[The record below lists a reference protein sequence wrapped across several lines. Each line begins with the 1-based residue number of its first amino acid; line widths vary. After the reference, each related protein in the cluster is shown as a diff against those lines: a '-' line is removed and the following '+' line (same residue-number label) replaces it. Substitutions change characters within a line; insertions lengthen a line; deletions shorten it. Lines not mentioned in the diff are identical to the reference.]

1 MTAMTDPPNPTIN
14 GSSQTETHLPD
25 ITSEPDGPIRDQ
37 REKKRTAG
45 GRLSAAVTNV
55 SLLFIWALLII
66 LFGIL
71 EPDTFLSIDTLRTVA
86 ADQAITA
93 IMALALVLPIAANQF
108 DLSIAGSMG
117 LAIVL
122 AGEFM
127 VKVDLNPTFAIVL
140 TLLAGL
146 LIGLANAGVVV
157 GLRVN
162 SFIAT
167 LGTGSILLA
176 LQQAISNGE
185 VITSGISEGFKNLGR
200 TTILTIPIPVFYMLA
215 IAAVLWYVLDY
226 RQLGRYL
233 YATGSNADAARL
245 AGVRVHRL
253 ASIALVVSAVIAT
266 IAGVIFLMRI
276 GSTSL
281 DAGTPYLLP
290 AFAAA
295 FLGATQFKEGNV
307 NVPGTL
313 VAVYVL
319 ATGVKGVQLM
329 GSPFWVDDLFNGC
342 ALIIAVALAVR
353 SGRQRTM

>member
-1 MTAMTDPPNPTIN
+1 MSVQATDQAQDTTVHPP
-14 GSSQTETHLPD
+14 E
-25 ITSEPDGPIRDQ
+25 
-37 REKKRTAG
+37 TAG
-45 GRLSAAVTNV
+45 APEVSGRGEPPRRGRALSQRLRLGSAVTNV
-55 SLLFIWALLII
+55 SLLFIWLALIV

-71 EPDTFLSIDTLRTVA
+71 VPDTFLTMDTVRTVLG
-86 ADQAITA
+86 DQAITA
-93 IMALALVLPIAANQF
+93 MMALALILPIAANQF
-108 DLSIAGSMG
+108 DLSIGGAMG
-117 LAIVL
+117 MAIVL
-122 AGEFM
+122 VALFM
-127 VKVDLNPTFAIVL
+127 SKVELSPVLAMVL
-140 TLLAGL
+140 TLGAGL
-146 LIGLANAGVVV
+146 FIGVVNAAVVV

-176 LQQAISNGE
+176 MQQWVTGGE
-185 VITSGISEGFKNLGR
+185 QITTGISQHFKDLGR
-200 TTILTIPIPVFYMLA
+200 TTIFTIPIPFFYMLV
-215 IAAVLWYVLDY
+215 IGVVLWYVLEY
-226 RQLGRYL
+226 RQVGRYL

-245 AGVRVHRL
+245 AGVRTRRL
-253 ASIALVVSAVIAT
+253 ASIALIVSAVIAT
-266 IAGVIFLMRI
+266 IAGIIFTMRI
-276 GSTSL
+276 GSATL

-319 ATGVKGVQLM
+319 ATGVKGVQLL

-353 SGRQRTM
+353 SGRQRMM

>member
-1 MTAMTDPPNPTIN
+1 MTVTQQRP
-14 GSSQTETHLPD
+14 QTAPR
-25 ITSEPDGPIRDQ
+25 SRG
-37 REKKRTAG
+37 
-45 GRLSAAVTNV
+45 AVSGAVSNV
-55 SLLFIWALLII
+55 SLLVIWAGLIL

-71 EPDTFLSIDTLRTVA
+71 EPDTFLTTDTLRTVL

-93 IMALALVLPIAANQF
+93 IMALALIMPIAARQF
-108 DLSIAGSMG
+108 DLSISGTMG

-122 AGEFM
+122 VAIFM
-127 VKVDLNPTFAIVL
+127 SHLGITPAAAIAMTVA
-140 TLLAGL
+140 AGL
-146 LIGLANAGVVV
+146 IIGAVNAFVVV

-167 LGTGSILLA
+167 LGTSSILIA
-176 LQQAISNGE
+176 LQNWVTGGQQ
-185 VITSGISEGFKNLGR
+185 ITTGIPEGFKDVGR
-200 TTILTIPIPVFYMLA
+200 TTILTIPIPFFYMLV
-215 IAAVLWYVLDY
+215 IALVLWYVLEY
-226 RQLGRYL
+226 RQVGRYL

-245 AGVRVHRL
+245 AGVRTNRL
-253 ASIALVVSAVIAT
+253 ASIALMVSALTAT
-266 IAGVIFLMRI
+266 VAGIIFMMRI
-276 GSTSL
+276 GSASI

-319 ATGVKGVQLM
+319 ATGVKGVQLL

-342 ALIIAVALAVR
+342 ALIVAVALSVR
-353 SGRQRTM
+353 SGRQRMMA